1 MMQPGTHRTFT
12 TERILFGRPAEES
25 LAEEL
30 GRLGRSRV
38 FILTNRSLA
47 GSEALER
54 IVRRLGAAH
63 VGTYAR
69 VTAHVPRSCVIEAS
83 AAARAAQADLLLAL
97 GGGSV
102 IDATKVIVFC
112 LRYGITEAS
121 GLDGRGGLADKDP
134 SLRPAD
140 AASWTRFIALP
151 TTFSAAE
158 FTWFGG
164 VTDPE
169 RGVKQPFGEAMAAPQ
184 AIILDPAL
192 TLTAPVPMLLATGV
206 KALDHAAE
214 RLANPH
220 SHAFNDALCTRALA
234 LLARSLPGIRE
245 RPDDLELRHEAQLAT
260 WMSIAGMASGV
271 RVGASHA
278 IGHVLGAHGGVPH
291 GHTSCVMLPAVME
304 WNRAVN
310 GERQAMISDALG
322 RPGVEASVSLSDLIA
337 SLEMPRRLRDVG
349 VARGDLDLIAEKVMH
364 DFGIH
369 ANPRPVQG
377 PADARQILELA
388 W

>member
-1 MMQPGTHRTFT
+1 MMQPGTHRAFT
-12 TERILFGRPAEES
+12 TERVLFGRAAEES
-25 LAEEL
+25 LADEL
-30 GRLGRSRV
+30 GRLRRGRV
-38 FILTNRSLA
+38 FIVTNRSLA
-47 GSEALER
+47 GSEALRR
-54 IVRRLGAAH
+54 IIRTLGAAH
-63 VGTYAR
+63 AGTYAG
-69 VTAHVPRSCVIEAS
+69 VTAHVPRSCVVEGA
-83 AAARAAQADLLLAL
+83 AAARAAEADLLLAL

-102 IDATKVIVFC
+102 IDATKVMVIC
-112 LRYGITEAS
+112 LRYGINEAS
-121 GLDGRGGLADKDP
+121 GLDGREGLADKDP
-134 SLRPAD
+134 SLRPPD
-140 AASWTRFIALP
+140 APSWTRFIALP

-169 RGVKQPFGEAMAAPQ
+169 RGMKQPFGEAMAAPQ

-214 RLANPH
+214 RLANLN
-220 SHAFNDALCTRALA
+220 SHAFNDALCMRSLT

-245 RPDDLELRHEAQLAT
+245 TPDDLEIRHEAQLAT

-278 IGHVLGAHGGVPH
+278 IGHVLGAHSGVSH

-304 WNRAVN
+304 WNRAAN
-310 GERQAMISDALG
+310 AERQAMISEALG
-322 RPGVEASVSLSDLIA
+322 RPGVEASVALGDLIA
-337 SLEMPRRLRDVG
+337 SLGMPRRLRDVG
-349 VARGDLDLIAEKVMH
+349 VLHSDLDAVARKVMH
-364 DFGIH
+364 DFGIR
-369 ANPRPVQG
+369 ANPRPVQN
-377 PADARQILELA
+377 PADAREILELA